1 MSSPMTITLNFFH
14 HPNFKQELGLNF
26 NIAKSCTDFHRFPGA
41 DVGSQP
47 MGARR
52 TFWPAGGNTL
62 QLTELVVA
70 VSGQQKAHLKTHSGE
85 KSNKCNQCASLPL
98 HPCTIFGD
106 EVPQSARLS
115 AAEGVQ
121 KL

>member
-1 MSSPMTITLNFFH
+1 MGCHVVTNAMTIALNFFH

-52 TFWPAGGNTL
+52 TFWPAGGGNTACV
-62 QLTELVVA
+62 QLTVVVVA

-85 KSNKCNQCASLPL
+85 KSNKL
-98 HPCTIFGD
+98 H
-106 EVPQSARLS
+106 LM
-115 AAEGVQ
+115 
-121 KL
+121 